1 MGNFNDAVVADL
13 ECRFSEGEVVTWE
26 EWYKWIDDIES
37 GFNSHAHDG
46 TSGGGPVLSLDN
58 MSGIVALKARV
69 TALEGAGYATQGY
82 VDTAVVDM
90 ATQAWVNSLGFATEA
105 WVALNYY
112 DKTKYDAD
120 QLLTNAYIA
129 GNTTAIDSNDIDI
142 TALQGRLDAI
152 ELDYATETW
161 VSTYF
166 YNKSLIDAQNVI
178 FYGLIGDNE
187 DDISGLDGRIDAIEL
202 DYATEAY
209 VISWAGQARDDA
221 KAYADTL
228 VVGLATKSYVDAA
241 DGVLQGSIST
251 NFWAIDGN
259 MDDISALDGRLDT
272 AEWAISDN
280 ESDISGNQGDISDL
294 DGRVGD
300 IEGDYT
306 TIGDVQSWVNSN
318 FYVKYLV
325 NSLIS
330 SAIGDHESDCSCY
343 DTC

>member
-187 DDISGLDGRIDAIEL
+187 DDIGALAGRVDAIEL
-202 DYATEAY
+202 DYASEAY

-228 VVGLATKSYVDAA
+228 VVGLATEAYVDAEDSDLWSYVGA
-241 DGVLQGSIST
+241 NRNYIVDNI
-251 NFWAIDGN
+251 F
-259 MDDISALDGRLDT
+259 DISALDDRVT
-272 AEWAISDN
+272 QNEWDISDN
-280 ESDISGNQGDISDL
+280 EGDISGL
-294 DGRVGD
+294 DGRISD
-300 IEGDYT
+300 IEGESWAT
-306 TIGDVQSWVNSN
+306 ESWVNAN
-318 FYVKYLV
+318 FYTLAEVESMLET
-325 NSLIS
+325 
-330 SAIGDHESDCSCY
+330 AIGDHETDCSCY
-343 DTC
+343 NEC